1 MNNHN
6 QHNENTPNQPHADTS
21 QLSEDQRAL
30 LTADA
35 VGQLEA
41 GSAEAAESAEI
52 RAGQHRAEANKLVA
66 DTTKVA
72 DAIQSIAA
80 QETALLAKDPA
91 RKEVRQAVLAAIAKH
106 GSVVPAASTETGSH
120 RKRSSRRLVGWLS
133 GLASLAAVI
142 AVIVVMQSD
151 VLQRASIE
159 KAVVNQVNELSSE
172 IAMLPAEGRN
182 RSRSGAQVQRGFADE
197 QQKSSMPAA
206 SQRADGFQAGRSA
219 GIAGDMVASDTMARQ
234 SGAKEGRGALAEMDK
249 QAAPRDAIAA
259 APAINPAAA
268 PFFGQALND
277 QAEMSAPISDLAENS
292 SLGVAE
298 HSPMLGKRLLTR
310 SEPGSVSREK
320 ANSRESPSLKA
331 RNLGMEW
338 TDDLIDSDDRLSH
351 REHPLPRFRSNGETY
366 AAITE
371 NPLRDP
377 IREPLSTFS
386 IDVDT
391 ASYANVRRFLNS
403 GRRPPK
409 NAVRIEELVNYFS
422 YDDPAP
428 TGNDPFAVSLEAA
441 SSPWHADRLVVRIGL
456 KARDID
462 RRERPAGNLVFL
474 VDVSGSMSAA
484 NKLPLV
490 KQSLKMLVRELSAN
504 DRISLVTY
512 AGQAGLKLPPTS
524 GDDKETI
531 LEAIDSLSSGGS
543 THGSAGIELAYEQA
557 MENFVEGGANRVLL
571 ATDGDLNVGITSDDA
586 LEALIRKKAKSG
598 VFLTVLGFGEGNLQ
612 DAKMER
618 VADNGN
624 GLYAYIDGLREA
636 RKVLVEQL
644 TGSTITVAKDVKLQV
659 EFNPATVANYRLIG
673 YENRVMAAEDF
684 RDDTKD
690 AGEIGA
696 GHSVTAL
703 YEVVPRGVTPGRGAE
718 PLKYQQ
724 QPEPPVL
731 TGTDGEPSDDL
742 LTVKLRW
749 KQPEGSAS
757 SLKEFPL
764 ADRGGVFEEASENLR
779 FASAV
784 ASFGMLLRGSKE
796 SGGITYKKIG
806 QIAGDSLGADS
817 GGYRA
822 EFTDL
827 VRKAR
832 KNGAR

>member
-1 MNNHN
+1 MSNHN
-6 QHNENTPNQPHADTS
+6 QHNEKTPNQPHADSS
-21 QLSEDQRAL
+21 QLSEEQQAL
-30 LTADA
+30 LTTDA
-35 VGQLEA
+35 IGQLEA
-41 GSAEAAESAEI
+41 GSTEAAEAAEL
-52 RAGQHRAEANKLVA
+52 RGGQHAAEASQLVA
-66 DTTKVA
+66 DTKKVA
-72 DAIQSIAA
+72 EAIQLIAA
-80 QETALLAKDPA
+80 AETASLADDPA
-91 RKEVRQAVLAAIAKH
+91 RKEVRQAVLAAIAKN
-106 GSVVPAASTETGSH
+106 GSVAPAVRTDTGLH
-120 RKRSSRRLVGWLS
+120 RKNSSRRLVGWLT
-133 GLASLAAVI
+133 GLASLAAVV
-142 AVIVVMQSD
+142 AVIVVMQQE
-151 VLQRASIE
+151 VLQQNTTEQKLVEQAE
-159 KAVVNQVNELSSE
+159 ELSNE
-172 IAMLPAEGRN
+172 IAMLPAEGRM
-182 RSRSGAQVQRGFADE
+182 RSRRAAQPGVRSPGIRSLE
-197 QQKSSMPAA
+197 QQQAMPAA
-206 SQRADGFQAGRSA
+206 KQRVDGLQAARSAGRSA
-219 GIAGDMVASDTMARQ
+219 GLDAELAGDMIASDTTARK
-234 SGAKEGRGALAEMDK
+234 SGVKVGGGAIADTADG
-249 QAAPRDAIAA
+249 AAPLSASVDALAA
-259 APAINPAAA
+259 APMRS
-268 PFFGQALND
+268 QATKVER
-277 QAEMSAPISDLAENS
+277 EMSAPASTLSESPTMALNNSLA
-292 SLGVAE
+292 VAE
-298 HSPMLGKRLLTR
+298 PRALSRSRAMKKSKTR
-310 SEPGSVSREK
+310 VLESEDMFFGREIPERHVRP
-320 ANSRESPSLKA
+320 NRE
-331 RNLGMEW
+331 N
-338 TDDLIDSDDRLSH
+338 
-351 REHPLPRFRSNGETY
+351 Y

-377 IREPLSTFS
+377 MQEPLSTFS
-386 IDVDT
+386 VDVDT

-409 NAVRIEELVNYFS
+409 NAVRIEELINYFS

-428 TGNDPFAVSLEAA
+428 AGDDPLAVSLEAA
-441 SSPWHADRLVVRIGL
+441 ASPWHTDRLVVRIGL
-456 KARDID
+456 KAKDID
-462 RRERPAGNLVFL
+462 RGERPAGNLVFL

-512 AGQAGLKLPPTS
+512 SGNAGLKLPPTS

-557 MENFVEGGANRVLL
+557 TENFVEGGANRVLL

-586 LEALIRKKAKSG
+586 LESLIRRKAKSG

-618 VADNGN
+618 IADNGN
-624 GLYAYIDGLREA
+624 GIYAYIDGLREA

-703 YEVVPRGVTPGRGAE
+703 YEIVPRGVAPGRGAE

-731 TGTDGEPSDDL
+731 KGADGEPSDDL

-749 KQPEGSAS
+749 KEPEGSIS
-757 SLKEFPL
+757 TLKEFPL
-764 ADRGGVFEEASENLR
+764 ANRGAAFEEASNDLR

-796 SGGITYKKIG
+796 SGEMTYKKVG
-806 QIAGDSLGADS
+806 RIAGEALGDDPGS
-817 GGYRA
+817 YRT

-827 VRKAR
+827 VRKAV
-832 KNGAR
+832 KN

>member
-1 MNNHN
+1 M
-6 QHNENTPNQPHADTS
+6 
-21 QLSEDQRAL
+21 
-30 LTADA
+30 
-35 VGQLEA
+35 
-41 GSAEAAESAEI
+41 
-52 RAGQHRAEANKLVA
+52 
-66 DTTKVA
+66 
-72 DAIQSIAA
+72 
-80 QETALLAKDPA
+80 
-91 RKEVRQAVLAAIAKH
+91 
-106 GSVVPAASTETGSH
+106 
-120 RKRSSRRLVGWLS
+120 
-133 GLASLAAVI
+133 
-142 AVIVVMQSD
+142 
-151 VLQRASIE
+151 
-159 KAVVNQVNELSSE
+159 
-172 IAMLPAEGRN
+172 
-182 RSRSGAQVQRGFADE
+182 
-197 QQKSSMPAA
+197 
-206 SQRADGFQAGRSA
+206 
-219 GIAGDMVASDTMARQ
+219 
-234 SGAKEGRGALAEMDK
+234 
-249 QAAPRDAIAA
+249 
-259 APAINPAAA
+259 
-268 PFFGQALND
+268 
-277 QAEMSAPISDLAENS
+277 
-292 SLGVAE
+292 
-298 HSPMLGKRLLTR
+298 
-310 SEPGSVSREK
+310 
-320 ANSRESPSLKA
+320 
-331 RNLGMEW
+331 
-338 TDDLIDSDDRLSH
+338 LSH

-386 IDVDT
+386 VDVDT

-403 GRRPPK
+403 GRRPPR

-428 TGNDPFAVSLEAA
+428 TGDDPFAVSLEAA

-512 AGQAGLKLPPTS
+512 AGQAGLKLPSTS
-524 GDDKETI
+524 GDDKEAI
-531 LEAIDSLSSGGS
+531 LQAIDSLSSGGS

-703 YEVVPRGVTPGRGAE
+703 YEVVPRGVALGRGAE

-749 KQPEGSAS
+749 KQPDGSVS

-764 ADRGGVFEEASENLR
+764 TDRGGVFEEASENLR

-796 SGGITYKKIG
+796 SGGMTYEKIG
-806 QIAGDSLGADS
+806 QIAGNSLGADP

-827 VRKAR
+827 VRKAS

>member
-1 MNNHN
+1 MNSHN
-6 QHNENTPNQPHADTS
+6 EHNENTPNKPQAGAS
-21 QLSEDQRAL
+21 QLSEEQQSL
-30 LTADA
+30 LTAEA
-35 VGQLEA
+35 LGQLEP
-41 GSAEAAESAEI
+41 GSADAAEAKAL
-52 RAGQHRAEANKLVA
+52 RTGQHQTEADQLAADTKKVAEAL
-66 DTTKVA
+66 
-72 DAIQSIAA
+72 QSAA
-80 QETALLAKDPA
+80 AEETASLADDPA
-91 RKEVRQAVLAAIAKH
+91 RKDVRQAVLAAIAKN
-106 GSVVPAASTETGSH
+106 GSVAPATSTDSAAQ
-120 RKRSSRRLVGWLS
+120 RKKRGRRIVGWLS

-142 AVIVVMQSD
+142 GVIAVMQPNI
-151 VLQRASIE
+151 LQQKAITLQQESIE
-159 KAVVNQVNELSSE
+159 KKVVKQAEELSNE
-172 IAMLPAEGRN
+172 IAMLPAEGRM
-182 RSRSGAQVQRGFADE
+182 RSRRAAQPSVRSLE
-197 QQKSSMPAA
+197 QQQQTMPAA
-206 SQRADGFQAGRSA
+206 KQRTDGFQAARSAERSA
-219 GIAGDMVASDTMARQ
+219 GLAGDMIASDTAARQ
-234 SGAKEGRGALAEMDK
+234 SGVKVGSGAMVDTDEQAEPM
-249 QAAPRDAIAA
+249 QASVDALAA
-259 APAINPAAA
+259 APIPS
-268 PFFGQALND
+268 QATKGEM
-277 QAEMSAPISDLAENS
+277 EMSAPASTLSESPTMALNNS
-292 SLGVAE
+292 IAVAE
-298 HSPMLGKRLLTR
+298 SRSLSRGKEKIASQKRMVE
-310 SEPGSVSREK
+310 SE
-320 ANSRESPSLKA
+320 
-331 RNLGMEW
+331 
-338 TDDLIDSDDRLSH
+338 DLYFGRD
-351 REHPLPRFRSNGETY
+351 LPERHVRPNRETY

-377 IREPLSTFS
+377 MREPLSTFS
-386 IDVDT
+386 VDVDT

-409 NAVRIEELVNYFS
+409 NAVRIEELINYFS

-428 TGNDPFAVSLEAA
+428 TGDDPFAVSLEAA
-441 SSPWHADRLVVRIGL
+441 ASPWHADRLVVRIGL
-456 KARDID
+456 KAKDID
-462 RRERPAGNLVFL
+462 RGERPAGNLVFL

-512 AGQAGLKLPPTS
+512 AGNAGLKLPPTS

-531 LEAIDSLSSGGS
+531 FAAIDSLSSGGS

-557 MENFVEGGANRVLL
+557 TENFVEGGANRVLL

-586 LEALIRKKAKSG
+586 LESLVRQKAKSG

-618 VADNGN
+618 IADNGN
-624 GLYAYIDGLREA
+624 GIYAYIDGLREA

-703 YEVVPRGVTPGRGAE
+703 YEVVPRGVAPGRGAE

-731 TGTDGEPSDDL
+731 KGTDGEPSNDL

-749 KQPEGSAS
+749 KQPEGSVS
-757 SLKEFPL
+757 TLKEFPL
-764 ADRGGVFEEASENLR
+764 ADRGGAFEEASDDLK

-796 SGGITYKKIG
+796 SGEMSYKKVG
-806 QIAGDSLGADS
+806 QIAGESLGADPGS
-817 GGYRA
+817 YRA

-827 VRKAR
+827 VRKAM
-832 KNGAR
+832 KN

>member
-1 MNNHN
+1 MNKHN
-6 QHNENTPNQPHADTS
+6 PHDENTPNKPHANSS
-21 QLSEDQRAL
+21 QLSEEQQAL
-30 LTADA
+30 LTAEA
-35 VGQLEA
+35 LGQLDA
-41 GSAEAAESAEI
+41 GSAEAAAAAEI
-52 RAGQHRAEANKLVA
+52 RSGKHRSEADELVA
-66 DTTKVA
+66 DTTKVV
-72 DAIQSIAA
+72 DALQSTAA
-80 QETALLAKDPA
+80 QEIASLAKDPA
-91 RKEVRQAVLAAIAKH
+91 RKEVRQAVLAAIAKQ
-106 GSVVPAASTETGSH
+106 GSVVPAASTETGTH
-120 RKRSSRRLVGWLS
+120 RKKSSRHLIGWLS

-142 AVIVVMQSD
+142 AVIVVMQPEMLQQPAIKNALVD
-151 VLQRASIE
+151 QFNKRAVLKQESRIAPQQTLQ
-159 KAVVNQVNELSSE
+159 KLVV
-172 IAMLPAEGRN
+172 G
-182 RSRSGAQVQRGFADE
+182 ADE
-197 QQKSSMPAA
+197 QKSSMPAA
-206 SQRADGFQAGRSA
+206 SQRADGFRAGRSA
-219 GIAGDMVASDTMARQ
+219 GRASDMVASDTMARQ
-234 SGAKEGRGALAEMDK
+234 SGAKEGRGAVAEMNK
-249 QAAPRDAIAA
+249 QAAPVDAIAL
-259 APAINPAAA
+259 APVNNSAMA
-268 PFFGQALND
+268 PFSGRALND
-277 QAEMSAPISDLAENS
+277 QAEMSAPISGLAES
-292 SLGVAE
+292 APMGVAE
-298 HSPMLGKRLLTR
+298 RSPMLRKRLLART
-310 SEPGSVSREK
+310 EPGSVSRGK
-320 ANSRESPSLKA
+320 AKLDSKKRLID
-331 RNLGMEW
+331 
-338 TDDLIDSDDRLSH
+338 TDDRFFDQER
-351 REHPLPRFRSNGETY
+351 PVPRFRSNGETY
-366 AAITE
+366 AVITE

-377 IREPLSTFS
+377 LQEPLSTFS
-386 IDVDT
+386 VDVDT

-403 GRRPPK
+403 GRRPPR
-409 NAVRIEELVNYFS
+409 NAVRIEELINYFS

-428 TGNDPFAVSLEAA
+428 MGDDPFAVSLEAA
-441 SSPWHADRLVVRIGL
+441 ASPWHADRLVVRIGL

-512 AGQAGLKLPPTS
+512 AGQAGLMLPPTS
-524 GDDKETI
+524 GDDKKTI
-531 LEAIDSLSSGGS
+531 LEAINSLSSGGS

-557 MENFVEGGANRVLL
+557 TENFVEGGANRVLL

-586 LEALIRKKAKSG
+586 LESLIRKKAKSG

-612 DAKMER
+612 DATMER
-618 VADNGN
+618 IADNGN

-703 YEVVPRGVTPGRGAE
+703 YEIVPRGVGPGRGAE

-724 QPEPPVL
+724 QAEPPVL
-731 TGTDGEPSDDL
+731 TDTDGEPSDDL

-749 KQPEGSAS
+749 KQPEGSVS

-764 ADRGGVFEEASENLR
+764 ADRGGVFEDASENLQ

-784 ASFGMLLRGSKE
+784 ASFGMLLRDSKE
-796 SGGITYKKIG
+796 SGFITYKKIS
-806 QIAGDSLGADS
+806 QIAGNSLGADP

-827 VRKAR
+827 IRKAR
-832 KNGAR
+832 KNSP

>member
-1 MNNHN
+1 QVPTRATKGELEMSGPAS
-6 QHNENTPNQPHADTS
+6 T
-21 QLSEDQRAL
+21 LSERPTMAL
-30 LTADA
+30 
-35 VGQLEA
+35 
-41 GSAEAAESAEI
+41 
-52 RAGQHRAEANKLVA
+52 NN
-66 DTTKVA
+66 
-72 DAIQSIAA
+72 
-80 QETALLAKDPA
+80 
-91 RKEVRQAVLAAIAKH
+91 
-106 GSVVPAASTETGSH
+106 
-120 RKRSSRRLVGWLS
+120 
-133 GLASLAAVI
+133 SLAVAEPRSLS
-142 AVIVVMQSD
+142 ARS
-151 VLQRASIE
+151 
-159 KAVVNQVNELSSE
+159 LSSGKE
-172 IAMLPAEGRN
+172 KIASKKRIIEADKLYFGRDLPERHVRPN
-182 RSRSGAQVQRGFADE
+182 R
-197 QQKSSMPAA
+197 
-206 SQRADGFQAGRSA
+206 
-219 GIAGDMVASDTMARQ
+219 
-234 SGAKEGRGALAEMDK
+234 
-249 QAAPRDAIAA
+249 
-259 APAINPAAA
+259 
-268 PFFGQALND
+268 
-277 QAEMSAPISDLAENS
+277 
-292 SLGVAE
+292 
-298 HSPMLGKRLLTR
+298 
-310 SEPGSVSREK
+310 
-320 ANSRESPSLKA
+320 
-331 RNLGMEW
+331 
-338 TDDLIDSDDRLSH
+338 
-351 REHPLPRFRSNGETY
+351 ETY

-377 IREPLSTFS
+377 MREPLSTFS
-386 IDVDT
+386 VDVDT

-428 TGNDPFAVSLEAA
+428 TGDDPFAVSLEAA
-441 SSPWHADRLVVRIGL
+441 SSPWHTDRLVVRIGL
-456 KARDID
+456 KAKDID
-462 RRERPAGNLVFL
+462 RGERPAGNLVFL

-512 AGQAGLKLPPTS
+512 AGNAGLKLPPTS
-524 GDDKETI
+524 GDDKEKI

-557 MENFVEGGANRVLL
+557 TENFVEGGANRVLL

-586 LEALIRKKAKSG
+586 LESLIRKKAKSG

-618 VADNGN
+618 IADNGN
-624 GLYAYIDGLREA
+624 GIYAYIDGLREA

-659 EFNPATVANYRLIG
+659 EFNPATVAKYRLIG

-703 YEVVPRGVTPGRGAE
+703 YEILPRGVAPGRGAE
-718 PLKYQQ
+718 PLKYQK

-731 TGTDGEPSDDL
+731 KGADDELSDDL

-749 KQPEGSAS
+749 KQPEGSVS
-757 SLKEFPL
+757 TLREFPL
-764 ADRGGVFEEASENLR
+764 ADRGETFEEASDDLR

-796 SGGITYKKIG
+796 SGEMTFKKVG
-806 QIAGDSLGADS
+806 QIAGEALGDDPGS
-817 GGYRA
+817 YRT

-827 VRKAR
+827 VRKAM
-832 KNGAR
+832 KN

>member
-6 QHNENTPNQPHADTS
+6 PHDENTPNKPHANSS
-21 QLSEDQRAL
+21 QLSEEQQAL
-30 LTADA
+30 LTAEA
-35 VGQLEA
+35 LGQLDA
-41 GSAEAAESAEI
+41 GSAEAAEAAEI
-52 RAGQHRAEANKLVA
+52 RSGQHRAEADELVA
-66 DTTKVA
+66 DTTKVV
-72 DAIQSIAA
+72 DALQSTAA
-80 QETALLAKDPA
+80 QEIASLAKDPA
-91 RKEVRQAVLAAIAKH
+91 RKEVRQAVLAAIAKQ
-106 GSVVPAASTETGSH
+106 GSVVPDASTETGTH
-120 RKRSSRRLVGWLS
+120 RKKSSRHLIGWLS

-142 AVIVVMQSD
+142 AVIVVMQSE
-151 VLQRASIE
+151 VLQQASIE
-159 KAVVNQVNELSSE
+159 KALVNQANELSRE
-172 IAMLPAEGRN
+172 IAMLPPEGRH

-197 QQKSSMPAA
+197 QQKSMPATQ
-206 SQRADGFQAGRSA
+206 QRADGFQAERSARLGDDVAVNKRVPAQNRMQVGRSA
-219 GIAGDMVASDTMARQ
+219 RADA
-234 SGAKEGRGALAEMDK
+234 DK
-249 QAAPRDAIAA
+249 QAPPLDAIAA
-259 APAINPAAA
+259 APSPEQPVADEAEMNAMDMGRAESA
-268 PFFGQALND
+268 PLALNN
-277 QAEMSAPISDLAENS
+277 SLA
-292 SLGVAE
+292 VAQPRAL
-298 HSPMLGKRLLTR
+298 SRSGARIKSKTR
-310 SEPGSVSREK
+310 VIE
-320 ANSRESPSLKA
+320 
-331 RNLGMEW
+331 
-338 TDDLIDSDDRLSH
+338 SDDMFFD
-351 REHPLPRFRSNGETY
+351 REVPKRHFQPNREIY

-377 IREPLSTFS
+377 LQEPLSTFS
-386 IDVDT
+386 VDVDT

-403 GRRPPK
+403 GRRPPR
-409 NAVRIEELVNYFS
+409 NAVRIEELINYFS

-428 TGNDPFAVSLEAA
+428 MGDDPFAVSLEAA
-441 SSPWHADRLVVRIGL
+441 ASPWHADRLVVRIGL

-490 KQSLKMLVRELSAN
+490 KQSLKLLVRELSAN

-524 GDDKETI
+524 GDDKKTI
-531 LEAIDSLSSGGS
+531 LEAINSLSSGGS
-543 THGSAGIELAYEQA
+543 THGSAGIELAYQQA
-557 MENFVEGGANRVLL
+557 TENFVEGGANRVLL

-586 LEALIRKKAKSG
+586 LESLIRQKAKSG

-618 VADNGN
+618 IADNGN

-673 YENRVMAAEDF
+673 YENRVMAAKDF

-703 YEVVPRGVTPGRGAE
+703 YEVVPREVGPGRGAE

-724 QPEPPVL
+724 QTEPPVL
-731 TGTDGEPSDDL
+731 TKNDGEPSDDL

-749 KQPEGSAS
+749 KQPEGGVS

-764 ADRGGVFEEASENLR
+764 ADRGGAFEEASDDLR

-796 SGGITYKKIG
+796 SGVMNYKKIG
-806 QIAGDSLGADS
+806 QIAGEALGADPGS
-817 GGYRA
+817 YRT

-827 VRKAR
+827 VRRAMEK
-832 KNGAR
+832 